1 MKISVVL
8 LVAMCLL
15 HSLADARKNIKV
27 TKKKNKGEVT
37 FTELEI
43 LAVNAS
49 VKGLSRIKN
58 AEFFGKLPQQ
68 VYVQVCFTKLIC
80 RRWNH
85 FHKRRCVT
93 CHLIRLE
100 MFHHLLPGYMIFL
113 SLMKSFQVLYF

>member
-1 MKISVVL
+1 MKISVVI

-15 HSLADARKNIKV
+15 QSLADARKNIKV

-58 AEFFGKLPQQ
+58 AELFGKLPQQ
-68 VYVQVCFTKLIC
+68 VYVQVCLMEI
-80 RRWNH
+80 
-85 FHKRRCVT
+85 
-93 CHLIRLE
+93 
-100 MFHHLLPGYMIFL
+100 IF
-113 SLMKSFQVLYF
+113 SQEVL